1 MQWRLYFTFLP
12 HNHDH
17 ISWQNAAINTWS
29 NFKVVASWTG
39 HEHSKLSINSFDH
52 DSADF
57 FFRILSMR
65 HVWRAL
71 STKWA
76 TQSATHRHASYPQH
90 MRSNLTE
97 SLTAP
102 EKFEKADFSFSCRR
116 KAFWQ
121 TKIFENE
128 GVTKIIHDFP
138 DRVFLKHNS
147 IIPMTGQVEFLNSL
161 GVVCIEAWS
170 LNSILNFSSAGL
182 KIA

>member
-1 MQWRLYFTFLP
+1 MTRTI
-12 HNHDH
+12 H
-17 ISWQNAAINTWS
+17 
-29 NFKVVASWTG
+29 KVSHPIRPAP
-39 HEHSKLSINSFDH
+39 
-52 DSADF
+52 
-57 FFRILSMR
+57 
-65 HVWRAL
+65 
-71 STKWA
+71 
-76 TQSATHRHASYPQH
+76 YPQH

-121 TKIFENE
+121 TKLFENE